1 MDKRILAVALAIIL
15 LPIVI
20 ALWPHPISYTRFR
33 DNLEGYGLVIKN
45 AKSIGK
51 PAHGALEEV
60 RFTANGAAVQ
70 MFRFDDAAK
79 METCYQLYRDPTR
92 ARENLARLLAEG
104 FTIDLRAPTVAARNQ
119 WYVITVTTDND
130 SLRDTILGIFRRL

>member
-20 ALWPHPISYTRFR
+20 SLWPHPISFPRFR
-33 DNLEGYGLVIKN
+33 DNLEGYGLVIKD
-45 AKSIGK
+45 AKSIGT

-60 RFTANGAAVQ
+60 RFTANGAACQ
-70 MFRFDDAAK
+70 MFRFDDRQK
-79 METCYQLYRDPTR
+79 LETCYQIYRDPTR

-104 FTIDLRAPTVAARNQ
+104 FPIDLRAPTVAARNQ
-119 WYVITVTTDND
+119 WYVLTVTTDDD
-130 SLRDTILGIFRRL
+130 SLRDTILGVFRRL